1 MTRKEVITAINKSIT
16 HWRENYNL
24 ALNDELMFQNLSSDK
39 CALCSLFRFCAK
51 CPIFRFC
58 AKCPMLL
65 YFKACD
71 DFLSPWKEV
80 RASVIGLPSGSSLET
95 NVMNILMVLLLM
107 REIIKTDEHFNEI
120 FNQ

>member
-16 HWRENYNL
+16 HWIENYN
-24 ALNDELMFQNLSSDK
+24 LNDELMFQNLSSDK

-51 CPIFRFC
+51 CP
-58 AKCPMLL
+58 MLL
-65 YFKACD
+65 YFKACN
-71 DFLSPWKEV
+71 DFLSPWNEV
-80 RASVIGLPSGSSLET
+80 RASVFGLPTGSSLET